1 MKSEKLLRS
10 RNNQRRDSPSLSS
23 WVQMHRRTALQSWQR
38 LLKTPASSFATIFVI
53 AVGLLL
59 PALLYGVSSNLSSVL
74 DNLNGSAQISLFMDR
89 GSTASELRL
98 VREDLLFD
106 DAISNVELISSEQAL
121 EEFSAATGLSE
132 ISQQLSDNP
141 LPATLVVTPMDADP
155 QSVAT
160 LAARLGA
167 TPHVELVQVDSQW
180 IQRLTAVSRLVA
192 VSGQI
197 LTIVIVLG
205 LFFIVGNTIRLAI
218 ENRRDEIR
226 VVKLVGGTDAF
237 AARPFLYAGMYYGLG
252 GGMLATMLQFA
263 VVIGFNSALQDLLQ
277 LYESNFHLQG
287 FGFTS
292 IAALV
297 LGGGAIGWLGALL
310 ASFRQIAAIDP

>member
-1 MKSEKLLRS
+1 MKSARSPRS
-10 RNNQRRDSPSLSS
+10 RNHQRRDSLSLSS
-23 WVQMHRRTALQSWQR
+23 WVQIHRKTALQSWQR

-59 PALLYGVSSNLSSVL
+59 PALLYGVSTNLRSVL
-74 DNLNGSAQISLFMDR
+74 DNLSGSAQISLFMDN
-89 GSTASELRL
+89 GSTASEILQVSKDLRS
-98 VREDLLFD
+98 DH
-106 DAISNVELISSEQAL
+106 AISSVQLISSEQAL

-141 LPATLVVTPMDADP
+141 LPATLVITPLNADP

-160 LAARLGA
+160 LAARLGGA
-167 TPHVELVQVDSQW
+167 PHVELVQVDSQW
-180 IQRLTAVSRLVA
+180 IQRLAAASRLIA

-197 LTIVIVLG
+197 LTIVVVLG
-205 LFFIVGNTIRLAI
+205 LFFVVGNTIRLAI

-237 AARPFLYAGMYYGLG
+237 AARPFLYTGMYYGLG

-263 VVIGFNSALQDLLQ
+263 VFIGFNSALQDLLQ

-292 IAALV
+292 IAALL
-297 LGGGAIGWLGALL
+297 LGGSAIGWLGALL

>member
-1 MKSEKLLRS
+1 MKSARSQRS
-10 RNNQRRDSPSLSS
+10 RNHQRRDSLSLSS
-23 WVQMHRRTALQSWQR
+23 WVQIHRKTALQSWQR

-59 PALLYGVSSNLSSVL
+59 PALLYGVSTNLRSVL
-74 DNLNGSAQISLFMDR
+74 DNLNGSAQISLFMDN
-89 GSTASELRL
+89 GSTASEILQ
-98 VREDLLFD
+98 VSEDLLSD
-106 DAISNVELISSEQAL
+106 HAISSIQFISSEQAL

-132 ISQQLSDNP
+132 ISLQLSDNP
-141 LPATLVVTPMDADP
+141 LPATLVITPLNADP

-160 LAARLGA
+160 LAARLVGA
-167 TPHVELVQVDSQW
+167 PHVELVQVDSQW
-180 IQRLTAVSRLVA
+180 IQRLAAVSRLIA

-197 LTIVIVLG
+197 LTIVIALG
-205 LFFIVGNTIRLAI
+205 LFFVVGNTIRLAI

-237 AARPFLYAGMYYGLG
+237 AARPFLYTGMYYGLG

-263 VVIGFNSALQDLLQ
+263 VFIGFNSALQDLLQ

-297 LGGGAIGWLGALL
+297 LGGGAIGWLGAVL
-310 ASFRQIAAIDP
+310 ASFRQIAAISP